1 MSEKK
6 TDSDTKEQGKHLSA
20 TRKKWLREEKALKAI
35 QLAFDVA
42 EEVQHQV
49 RREALDA
56 GISPSDRIREILGL
70 PLSSRRV
77 RPRLTISLS
86 STDFLSLAESSNI
99 DEEDKLAIK
108 QKAGEILVSHV
119 RRTQKPT
126 ETD

>member
-1 MSEKK
+1 MNDKK
-6 TDSDTKEQGKHLSA
+6 NGKNSSKKDKPVSA
-20 TRKKWLREEKALKAI
+20 TRKKWMREEKALKAV

-70 PLSSRRV
+70 PVASRRV

-86 STDFLSLAESSNI
+86 ADDFTQLADHFEI
-99 DEEDKLAIK
+99 DAEDKLAIK
-108 QKAGEILVSHV
+108 QKAAELLVTHV
-119 RRTQKPT
+119 RQNNKKT
-126 ETD
+126 